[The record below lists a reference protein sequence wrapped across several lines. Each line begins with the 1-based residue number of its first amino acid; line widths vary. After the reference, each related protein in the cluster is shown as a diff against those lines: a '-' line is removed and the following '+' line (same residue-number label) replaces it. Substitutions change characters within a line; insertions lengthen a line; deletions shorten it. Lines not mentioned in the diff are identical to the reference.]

1 MMSSA
6 LNLFVIVLVTF
17 NIVLAMAILVWMRK
31 RRGEATR
38 TTDTTG
44 HTWDGDLAEY
54 NNPLPRWWLWL
65 FILSTIFGI
74 GYLVLYPG
82 MGNARGALGWTER
95 NQWEAMQAEQEKKTQ
110 AMLAQFKDK
119 QIAELAV
126 DPRAIA
132 VGRNLFANNCVA
144 CHGSDARG
152 ATSFPNLT
160 DGDWLWG
167 NAPDAIA
174 TSIREGRVGVMAP
187 WGEVIGA
194 KGVDDAV
201 AYVLTLSG
209 RIAPKGDAAAGRTQF
224 ETICAACHGVDGRGN
239 KDLGAPN
246 LTDKIWLNGGSYE
259 AVRLTVDK
267 GRQGIMPAHGERLGD
282 ARVRLLA
289 AYVLSLGEPR
299 VAQSGP

>member
-1 MMSSA
+1 MSSG
-6 LNLFVIVLVTF
+6 LSTFVVVLVTF
-17 NIVLAMAILVWMRK
+17 NIVLAMAILLWMRK
-31 RRGEATR
+31 RRDEATR

-65 FILSTIFGI
+65 FILSTIFGV
-74 GYLVLYPG
+74 GYLYLYPG
-82 MGNARGALGWTER
+82 FGNAPGSLGWTEK

-110 AMLAQFKDK
+110 AVLSQFAGKS
-119 QIAELAV
+119 IPELAA
-126 DPRAIA
+126 DPKALA

-160 DGDWLWG
+160 DNDWLWG
-167 NAPDAIA
+167 NAPETIA
-174 TSIREGRVGVMAP
+174 TSISGGRVGVMAP
-187 WGEVIGA
+187 WAEVLGE

-201 AYVLTLSG
+201 AYVLSLSG
-209 RIAPKGDAAAGRTQF
+209 RSAPRGDAAAGRTQF
-224 ETICAACHGVDGRGN
+224 ETICSACHGLDGRGN

-246 LTDKIWLNGGSYE
+246 LTDNIWLNGGSYD
-259 AVRLTVDK
+259 AVRLTVAK
-267 GRQGIMPAHGERLGD
+267 GRQGIMPAHGERLGE
-282 ARVRLLA
+282 ARVQLLA
-289 AYVLSLGEPR
+289 AYVLSLGESR